1 MAQQQA
7 IVTITGFVGNKPE
20 QYNKNGMPH
29 ASRFRLASTRSY
41 LDQRTQ
47 TWKDL
52 PTTWITVKCYRNL
65 SENVCQSLNK
75 GDAAIVAGVLSTEVW
90 ANEHGEMRSRTVLE
104 ANSVGHDLNYGTTY
118 LRRWSE
124 KQRKNAQNQSQQDQP
139 VEPDAINVANAST
152 NFTNGPVPNANAVPV
167 EIDIAEEEPV
177 PVDGDDGDAGVC
189 DTGVGSDTGVVGN
202 DASSNEAVT
211 DHAAAVNQVNA
222 VMNPPDEYTRDEGPE
237 F

>member
-20 QYNKNGMPH
+20 QYNKDGMPH

-52 PTTWITVKCYRNL
+52 PTTWITVKSYRQL

-75 GDAAIVAGVLSTEVW
+75 GDAAIVTGVLSTEVW
-90 ANEHGEMRSRTVLE
+90 ANEQGEMRSRTVLE
-104 ANSVGHDLNYGTTY
+104 ASSVGHDLNYGTTY
-118 LRRWSE
+118 LRKWTE
-124 KQRKNAQNQSQQDQP
+124 KQRRNAHNQDQQ
-139 VEPDAINVANAST
+139 EQMGGNDAGNMVNA
-152 NFTNGPVPNANAVPV
+152 APV
-167 EIDIAEEEPV
+167 EIVITEEEPV
-177 PVDGDDGDAGVC
+177 PAG
-189 DTGVGSDTGVVGN
+189 GVVG
-202 DASSNEAVT
+202 DVMPANEEAAA
-211 DHAAAVNQVNA
+211 DHAAVVNQVNA
-222 VMNPPDEYTRDEGPE
+222 AMNPPDEYARDEGPE